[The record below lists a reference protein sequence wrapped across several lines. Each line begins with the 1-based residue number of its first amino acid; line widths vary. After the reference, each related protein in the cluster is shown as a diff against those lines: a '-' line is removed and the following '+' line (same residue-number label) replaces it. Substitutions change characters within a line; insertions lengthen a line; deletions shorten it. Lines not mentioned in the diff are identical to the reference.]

1 MINFKKRTLAAC
13 CTILFLTPGQDN
25 GLRVEVSQLSLMGT
39 TPRKC
44 GYAGSIWSPPRDSPR
59 SPFVYLLH
67 CTSRMRLFADDTLIY
82 STIAGFQC
90 HAIQNTRISSPISRA
105 IFSVFDPKFWEI
117 FQMASYNQQF
127 RSRLIADG
135 FTFFGGAA

>member
-44 GYAGSIWSPPRDSPR
+44 GYAASIWGPPRDSPR

-67 CTSRMRLFADDTLIY
+67 CTSRMRLFADDTL
-82 STIAGFQC
+82 
-90 HAIQNTRISSPISRA
+90 
-105 IFSVFDPKFWEI
+105 
-117 FQMASYNQQF
+117 
-127 RSRLIADG
+127 
-135 FTFFGGAA
+135 

>member
-82 STIAGFQC
+82 STIVGFQC

-105 IFSVFDPKFWEI
+105 IFSVFDQK
-117 FQMASYNQQF
+117 
-127 RSRLIADG
+127 
-135 FTFFGGAA
+135 FFGDFSNGQLQSIISLSAYSRWFYLFFWAA